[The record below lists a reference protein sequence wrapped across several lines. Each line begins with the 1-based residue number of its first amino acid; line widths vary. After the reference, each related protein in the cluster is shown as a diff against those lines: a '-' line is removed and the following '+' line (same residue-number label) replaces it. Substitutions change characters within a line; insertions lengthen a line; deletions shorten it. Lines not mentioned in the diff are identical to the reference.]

1 MRGKRHRLWEGVKS
15 LLILLLSCSAV
26 YLAGRTLFPQE
37 SGGLLSRLPQSS
49 AVPTQ
54 ATQSALLS
62 QVLRPAT
69 LAVTWDE
76 GRYGLLHHQEDQEV
90 YTQLTTLLA
99 EALNGASAP
108 SPTDR
113 PAWNRALSQPGF
125 FCEYLGPI
133 PLDALARWLSGQD
146 NASLAGVQALRLCVN
161 AQTLFFT
168 DGADHYYTA
177 PLSADLSAAL
187 EELTGELSP
196 NGARFAGSVSGFRL
210 LHPDSLI
217 LSLTPELPEL
227 AVSAPV
233 VLSDLSAPSPELVQ
247 MLQALSFHPQTN
259 PLYAVTGGGAITDGG
274 ETLRITSAG
283 ELTYR
288 RSGEDAA
295 RYPTGGHP
303 LDATLTLAEAT
314 VGAVCGDAR
323 IYVKDI
329 QTQGQTTVITYG
341 YAYRGAAIRLEQEGW
356 CAQFTVEN
364 GAVSAFVLRPRRYTV
379 QEGSS
384 IVLLPQEQAAAAL
397 RGGQKDQLL
406 TPLYE
411 DTAGAQTMVPFWAA
425 WTPGR

>member
-233 VLSDLSAPSPELVQ
+233 VLSDLSEPSPELVQ

-259 PLYAVTGGGAITDGG
+259 PLYAVSGGYAITDGS
-274 ETLRITSAG
+274 ETLRIASNG
-283 ELTYR
+283 QMTYR
-288 RSGEDAA
+288 RSQDTDPRFPVGDS
-295 RYPTGGHP
+295 Y
-303 LDATLTLAEAT
+303 LDATRTLAEESL
-314 VGAVCGDAR
+314 GSLCGSAR
-323 IYVKDI
+323 LYLHSVSSASRV
-329 QTQGQTTVITYG
+329 TTVTYG
-341 YAYRGAAIRLEQEGW
+341 YAYRGAAIRVDGSDW
-356 CAQFTVEN
+356 CAQFTIED
-364 GAVSAFVLRPRRYTV
+364 GAVSAFTLRPRRYTAL
-379 QEGSS
+379 QEDRA
-384 IVLLPQEQAAAAL
+384 VLLPQEQATAGLSGL
-397 RGGQKDQLL
+397 RGRTLSL
-406 TPLYE
+406 LYE
-411 DTAGAQTMVPFWAA
+411 DDRQTSPLTPFWAVRVN
-425 WTPGR
+425 GR